1 MVQVRQLTR
10 QHRDQI
16 ERNDDASHQE
26 ENLDRKNFF
35 DKYHWWFVVLG
46 LIGNGLFFI
55 GSTCFLF
62 KSLETLAIGLFIA
75 GSSFML
81 VSSSADS
88 IAEYSRN
95 QLK

>member
-1 MVQVRQLTR
+1 MVQVKELPR
-10 QHRDQI
+10 HRKDRI
-16 ERNDDASHQE
+16 EQDDVASDRE
-26 ENLDRKNFF
+26 ENRDRKKFF

-46 LIGNGLFFI
+46 LIGNGLFFF
-55 GSTCFLF
+55 GSISFLF
-62 KSLETLAIGLFIA
+62 KSLETMAIGLFIA